1 MQIDKNTIIEYL
13 RQRGDDS
20 SADRADQELPEQ
32 VDTDR
37 DAGLLERFGLDPAEL
52 MSRFTGGR
60 DLPGI

>member
-1 MQIDKNTIIEYL
+1 MQIDKHTIIEYL
-13 RQRGDDS
+13 RQRGDDG

-52 MSRFTGGR
+52 MSRFAGGR

>member
-52 MSRFTGGR
+52 MSRFAGGR

>member
-13 RQRGDDS
+13 RQRGDDG

>member
-1 MQIDKNTIIEYL
+1 MQIDKHTIIEYL
-13 RQRGDDS
+13 RQRGDDG

-52 MSRFTGGR
+52 MSRSAGGR